1 MDGKMKI
8 WKVERHN
15 NYPGSICIDY
25 YYDETGKMTS
35 DDVAYQ
41 VDMEN
46 LAQDEEFDDAS
57 WYEAEDVTHQ
67 FKKL

>member
-1 MDGKMKI
+1 MKI

-15 NYPGSICIDY
+15 NYPGSIDIDY
-25 YYDETGKMTS
+25 YYDETGEM
-35 DDVAYQ
+35 DADAVCYQ

-46 LAQDEEFDDAS
+46 LEMNLEFDDAAYYS
-57 WYEAEDVTHQ
+57 AEDVTHN